1 MSINSRISG
10 IGSALPPRIVR
21 NADLPVALGADNAW
35 IVSRTGITQRHV
47 ADPGTLS
54 SDLAIIAA
62 RQAMDTAG
70 WAASDIDAIIVATTT
85 PDDTFPAT
93 ATRVQAA
100 LGCRPIPAFDLQAVC
115 AGFVYG
121 LGVADSLIRARSARR
136 VLLIGAEVMSRIV
149 DWTDRGT
156 CVLFGDGAGA
166 MTLEACSTPG
176 IGPVVL
182 ASDGQMRD
190 ALYVDGGPG
199 RGPTVGHLRMQGREV
214 FRHAVDN
221 MCSAMQQAAT
231 QAGLSMADID
241 RVIPHQ
247 ANQRIL
253 DAVASRLGLRDD
265 QVISTVAQHAN
276 TSAASVPLAFAQG
289 VADGRIQ
296 RGQTLMLAAMGGG
309 FTWGAEVVRY

>member
-1 MSINSRISG
+1 MSPFCAIAG
-10 IGSALPPRIVR
+10 VGSALPARIVR
-21 NADLPVALGADNAW
+21 NADLPAELEADDAW
-35 IVSRTGITQRHV
+35 IVSRTGIKQRHL
-47 ADPGTLS
+47 ADAGILS

-62 RQAMDTAG
+62 RHAMHAAG
-70 WAASDIDAIIVATTT
+70 WSAVDIDAIIVATTT

-100 LGCRPIPAFDLQAVC
+100 LGCRAIAAFDLQAVC

-121 LGVADSLIRARSARR
+121 LGVADSLIRARSANR

-166 MTLEACSTPG
+166 MALAASPTPG

-199 RGPTVGHLRMQGREV
+199 RGPAVGHLRMQGREV

-221 MCSAMQQAAT
+221 MCSAMQQAA
-231 QAGLSMADID
+231 ARAEVDLADLD
-241 RVIPHQ
+241 WVVPHQ

-253 DAVASRLGLRDD
+253 DAVAKRLDLDPRK
-265 QVISTVAQHAN
+265 VISTVAQHAN

-309 FTWGAEVVRY
+309 FTWGAAVVRY